1 MSAKWVS
8 LSAKWVNLSAK
19 LVNVSATKGA
29 NSLELSASMS
39 AKWAKESNDFILI
52 TKFLVGW
59 KPLEVENKPYRTIPV
74 TFLPRLT
81 PQFALCQIDSDSL
94 LQWVFTID
102 YLEKPK
108 NIPLFTVYKNHSKTS
123 KSINTSFGSNQLW
136 VQFWI
141 NFMVLIWINL
151 NQFYIQ
157 FWINFSR
164 SNFGSKFG

>member
-8 LSAKWVNLSAK
+8 LSAKWVSSSAKWVSLSAK

-29 NSLELSASMS
+29 NSLELSANMS

-108 NIPLFTVYKNHSKTS
+108 NISLFTVYKNHSKTS
-123 KSINTSFGSNQLW
+123 KSINTSLGPFWINYGSNFESILWSYFELILGLFW
-136 VQFWI
+136 VQF
-141 NFMVLIWINL
+141 
-151 NQFYIQ
+151 
-157 FWINFSR
+157 
-164 SNFGSKFG
+164 

>member
-8 LSAKWVNLSAK
+8 LSAKWVSSSAKWVSLSAK
-19 LVNVSATKGA
+19 WVT
-29 NSLELSASMS
+29 LSAKSDS
-39 AKWAKESNDFILI
+39 ILI

-102 YLEKPK
+102 YLENPK
-108 NIPLFTVYKNHSKTS
+108 IFHFSQCIKITQKVSTQVWVHFE
-123 KSINTSFGSNQLW
+123 SIMGP
-136 VQFWI
+136 I
-141 NFMVLIWINL
+141 L
-151 NQFYIQ
+151 NQFYGPIL
-157 FWINFSR
+157 N
-164 SNFGSKFG
+164 